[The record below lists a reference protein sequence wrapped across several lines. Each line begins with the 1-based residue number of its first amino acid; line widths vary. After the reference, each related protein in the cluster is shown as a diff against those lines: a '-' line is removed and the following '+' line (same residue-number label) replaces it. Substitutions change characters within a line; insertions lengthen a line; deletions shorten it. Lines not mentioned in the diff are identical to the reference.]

1 MENELENLKLSIDEK
16 YESLVVSKIKKYTN
30 EHIKVLLYRVTRNE
44 KEESDHYCELDI
56 GSRLM
61 IGIGIYNY
69 YDSCCFDG
77 PQLTIWRGLNE
88 KAKINKTNY
97 SKYAHHL
104 EKLIPNFKHIFIDN
118 AHKWLL

>member
-97 SKYAHHL
+97 FDFIGNIL
-104 EKLIPNFKHIFIDN
+104 NFIGNILNLLAIF
-118 AHKWLL
+118 